1 MRQSAAWLLVAGLL
15 CAAGCQRM
23 VAKTGSPPTAPAT
36 GPASGETLHAGSAT
50 AVPVAGRDADTQV
63 AVRPPGVSEPA
74 PASTPSARV
83 PEVRTVPQPK
93 PRAGKEIVIAWE
105 ASLMYLLEDGK
116 LVGKPLIVNGAK
128 RQYLRP
134 EHLGE
139 FKITEKKRLKRSNL
153 YDVNGDPLPDKRMA
167 SQSGAVMRNWMRLG
181 NLAVGLH
188 YSPAFRFYRS
198 PGARHRS
205 HGCYRMGRKSSD
217 YVFKWA
223 PIGTP
228 VHVVR
233 YLGGTEWQF
242 LVAQTPAELLP
253 GNQASRAA
261 SAPARRSAPSRST
274 GAGKP
279 ARKAAAAKPRNP
291 APVPEPVVSSRFQ
304 RPRRS
309 QPRQSRHRAR
319 SQSPCLRVRWIAA
332 RTFPPLPKRSRHR
345 RSSLQSPRRKSG
357 HGCGLW
363 IRGVPHGTLP
373 PRASS

>member
-279 ARKAAAAKPRNP
+279 ARKAAAAMPRNP
-291 APVPEPVVSSRFQ
+291 APVPEPVVSE
-304 RPRRS
+304 PV
-309 QPRQSRHRAR
+309 PAPAPEPATAEPPQSAEPEPMPARALD
-319 SQSPCLRVRWIAA
+319 SSAN
-332 RTFPPLPKRSRHR
+332 FPTAPETEPA
-345 RSSLQSPRRKSG
+345 
-357 HGCGLW
+357 
-363 IRGVPHGTLP
+363 P
-373 PRASS
+373 PIKPPEPAP

>member
-1 MRQSAAWLLVAGLL
+1 
-15 CAAGCQRM
+15 
-23 VAKTGSPPTAPAT
+23 
-36 GPASGETLHAGSAT
+36 
-50 AVPVAGRDADTQV
+50 
-63 AVRPPGVSEPA
+63 
-74 PASTPSARV
+74 
-83 PEVRTVPQPK
+83 
-93 PRAGKEIVIAWE
+93 
-105 ASLMYLLEDGK
+105 
-116 LVGKPLIVNGAK
+116 
-128 RQYLRP
+128 
-134 EHLGE
+134 
-139 FKITEKKRLKRSNL
+139 
-153 YDVNGDPLPDKRMA
+153 
-167 SQSGAVMRNWMRLG
+167 MRNWMRLG

-291 APVPEPVVSSRFQ
+291 APVPEPVVSE
-304 RPRRS
+304 PV
-309 QPRQSRHRAR
+309 PAPAPEPATAEPPQSAEPEPMPARALDSSANFPTAPETEPAPPIGLRAR
-319 SQSPCLRVRWIAA
+319 AVSLVMDAA
-332 RTFPPLPKRSRHR
+332 CGSGAFRTERSRHAHHPEPA
-345 RSSLQSPRRKSG
+345 PRRES
-357 HGCGLW
+357 HPS
-363 IRGVPHGTLP
+363 RH
-373 PRASS
+373 